1 MAAVPPDLLDVLAT
15 HRAPSL
21 AEPAPRRAAVAA
33 ILRGPP
39 TELEI
44 LLMRRRE
51 HPRDPWSGHV
61 SMPGGRHD
69 PEDVDLLATAIRE
82 THEEV
87 GLALEPDHQ
96 LVCELMA
103 VQARARGKIVPMD
116 VTPFVF
122 RHVRGEPRPGIEAEE
137 VFWLPLDAVVS
148 GRHDKPF
155 EFRDESGPREL
166 PGVEHDGRLAWGLTL
181 HMIRM
186 MLRAGGLPLEDLP
199 RR

>member
-1 MAAVPPDLLDVLAT
+1 MPVLPPDLLDVLAA
-15 HRAPSL
+15 HRAPAL
-21 AEPAPRRAAVAA
+21 AEPAQRRAAVAA
-33 ILRGPP
+33 ILRGGPRD
-39 TELEI
+39 LEI

-51 HPRDPWSGHV
+51 HPRDPWSGHI

-69 PEDVDLLATAIRE
+69 PTDADLLATVVRE

-87 GLALEPDHQ
+87 GLALSPEHE

-122 RHVRGEPRPGIEAEE
+122 RHQEGTPQPGVEAEE
-137 VFWLPLDAVVS
+137 VFWLPLDVVIS

-155 EFRDESGPREL
+155 VFADEQGQREL
-166 PGVEHDGRLAWGLTL
+166 PGVEHDGRLVWGLTL

-186 MLRAGGLPLEDLP
+186 LLRAGGLPLDELP